1 VKESFLSFVKKQALL
16 TPGDRVLVA
25 LSGGADSTCLLH
37 LLAQMDFE
45 VAAAHLHHS
54 QRPEGDADVEHCRR
68 LCESLGVAFFA
79 GKADVP
85 AVAKLHKIGLEE
97 AGRKLRYEFLQMV
110 AANGYD
116 KIATGHT
123 ANDGL
128 ESMLISLA
136 RGAGMKGLAGI
147 PTKRDNVIR
156 PILFMQ
162 RSETEEYCRA
172 NGLGY
177 LQDSYNEDESF
188 ARNLVRKRVVPV
200 LERVNSETVAH
211 AGTTAK
217 ILAEENV
224 LLDTLA
230 GAHLAANEIPRTG
243 PLAFLENRI
252 ATEWRPMADLPI
264 ALVRRCL
271 RIAASMYGGSLD
283 YAATQSLAEAIH
295 RGEKA
300 SYTAEGGSVAVTTGA
315 DKWTVTVVDRPE
327 PFRQVLTL
335 PGETIADD
343 LGWSL
348 AAWEGRADNGPLNGQ
363 VNSYKLKGSL
373 FARSIKPGDEI
384 SPPGRCTGR
393 RLAERLS
400 RAGVRQAVRERLPIV
415 CDMVGPVWAPL
426 VGTDVRCCVRKST
439 DKVIALSLGPIKE
452 TLGNSPAV

>member
-1 VKESFLSFVKKQALL
+1 MTQALL
-16 TPGDRVLVA
+16 SFAKKHALLEPGDRVLVA

-37 LLAQMDFE
+37 LLSQTDYE

-68 LCESLGVAFFA
+68 LCESLEVAFYV

-123 ANDGL
+123 MNDNL
-128 ESMLISLA
+128 ESMLICLA

-147 PTKRDNVIR
+147 PTRRDNIIR
-156 PILFMQ
+156 PILFLQ
-162 RSETEEYCRA
+162 RSETEAYCQE
-172 NGLGY
+172 NDLGY
-177 LQDSYNEDESF
+177 LQDSCNEDESF
-188 ARNLVRKRVVPV
+188 ARNLVRRKVVPI
-200 LERVNSETVAH
+200 LERVNSEAVAH
-211 AGTTAK
+211 ASTTAG
-217 ILAEENV
+217 ILAEEYA
-224 LLDTLA
+224 LLETLA
-230 GAHLAANEIPRTG
+230 GAHLAANEMQKTG
-243 PLAFLENRI
+243 PLAFIQNRI
-252 ATEWRPMADLPI
+252 ATEWRSLADLPI
-264 ALVRRCL
+264 PLVRRCV
-271 RIAASMYGGSLD
+271 RIAASMYGGTLD

-300 SYTAEGGSVAVTTGA
+300 SFTAEGGSIAVTTAG
-315 DKWTVTVVDRPE
+315 DKWAVTVLEKPE

-348 AAWEGRADNGPLNGQ
+348 AAWEGRAEEAALSGEVDAF
-363 VNSYKLKGSL
+363 KLKGAL
-373 FARSIKPGDEI
+373 YARSLKRGDRI
-384 SPPGRCTGR
+384 NPPGRGTER
-393 RLAERLS
+393 SLADRLS
-400 RAGVRQAVRERLPIV
+400 RAGVGQAVRERLPIV

-426 VGTDVRCCVRKST
+426 VGTDVRCCVSKST
-439 DKVIALSLGPIKE
+439 DRSIALRLGPIE
-452 TLGNSPAV
+452 PTAGNSPAV